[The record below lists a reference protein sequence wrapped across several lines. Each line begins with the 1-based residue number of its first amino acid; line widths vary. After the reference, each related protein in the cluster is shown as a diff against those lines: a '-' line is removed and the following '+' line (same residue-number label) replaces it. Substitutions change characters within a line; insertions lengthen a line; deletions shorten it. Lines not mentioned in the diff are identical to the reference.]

1 MNKKISGLVLLVMG
15 ALVIGLSLGY
25 LLNEGSIKPEAQSED
40 THMHQKGE
48 SYTCS
53 MHPQV
58 NQPEPGSCPICGMAL
73 IPAET
78 TTAATDESSVVALS
92 DTAQALAQIQ
102 TVILGTSTD
111 AQSTQLL
118 SGTVEV
124 NDDLKKLQTAQYDGR
139 IERLL
144 VASEGQN
151 IRKGQVL
158 AKVYSSTLLE
168 AQQELLTAAKLKNQQ
183 PEWYEAVRNKL
194 RYMKFSDTWIDQ
206 IEASEQPEPYFS
218 VYAESAATVLK
229 VNVKEGDYIM
239 AGKPLFELADLSS
252 VWVTFDAYEQ
262 QIDRFELGQPMRISV
277 EALKAEEFDAS
288 VTFIDPVL
296 NSRSRV
302 TRVRAEIEN
311 KKELLKPGMFVKAT
325 IDVSSKNL
333 KKVLMVPSSAVLWT
347 GERSVVYV
355 QPDPNTPNY
364 QLRSVQIGRRSDDH
378 YEVLSGLQLGDRVVV
393 NGAFVIDASAQLRGL
408 PSMMNTQGGQP
419 MPASHDH
426 GNDHSISGSFSETE
440 NKLIAQVLPLYLALK
455 NALVASDVK
464 TGSSLAKNAFV
475 QLNTVTQT
483 LKDKSPGIQV
493 ILNGFQQISKAAS
506 IELQREAFIA
516 FSEQFIGWASQGK
529 SPEQTLY
536 VQFCPMANNN
546 QGAKW
551 LSVEAE
557 IRNPYYGN
565 AMLTCGSVVE
575 VLSL

>member
-206 IEASEQPEPYFS
+206 IEVSEQPEPYFS

-333 KKVLMVPSSAVLWT
+333 KEVLMVPSSAVLWT

>member
-40 THMHQKGE
+40 THIHQKGE

-78 TTAATDESSVVALS
+78 TAAATDESSVVALS

-118 SGTVEV
+118 SGIVEV
-124 NDDLKKLQTAQYDGR
+124 NEDLNKLQTAQFDGR

-151 IRKGQVL
+151 IRKGQEI
-158 AKVYSSTLLE
+158 AKVYSSTVLV
-168 AQQELLTAAKLKNQQ
+168 AQQELLTAAKLKDQQ

-262 QIDRFELGQPMRISV
+262 QIDRFELGQPIRISV
-277 EALKAEEFDAS
+277 EALKAEQFDAS

-302 TRVRAEIEN
+302 TRVRAVIEN
-311 KKELLKPGMFVKAT
+311 KKELLKPGMFVKGR
-325 IDVSSKNL
+325 IDVGSTRL
-333 KKVLMVPSSAVLWT
+333 EEALMVPSSAVLWT

-355 QPDPNTPNY
+355 QPDSTKPNY
-364 QLRSVQIGRRSDDH
+364 QLTTVQIGRRSDDH

-393 NGAFVIDASAQLRGL
+393 KGAFVIDASAQLRGQ
-408 PSMMNTQGGQP
+408 PSMMNAQGGQP
-419 MPASHDH
+419 TPATHDH
-426 GNDHSISGSFSETE
+426 THSSSAAFSEVE
-440 NKLIAQVLPLYLALK
+440 NRLIAQVLPLYLALK
-455 NALVASDVK
+455 NALVSSDVK
-464 TGSSLAKNAFV
+464 AVGQSAAAALEKFRSAQGQNKVSAAIDPIV
-475 QLNTVTQT
+475 
-483 LKDKSPGIQV
+483 
-493 ILNGFQQISKAAS
+493 NGFQQISAAAS

-516 FSEQFIGWASQGK
+516 LSEQLISWASQGQSAK
-529 SPEQTLY
+529 ETLY

-557 IRNPYYGN
+557 IRNPYYGD

>member
-25 LLNEGSIKPEAQSED
+25 LLNEGSRKPEAQLED
-40 THMHQKGE
+40 AHTHQEGE
-48 SYTCS
+48 NYTCS

-78 TTAATDESSVVALS
+78 SAAATEAPTVVALS

-111 AQSTQLL
+111 AQNTQLL
-118 SGTVEV
+118 SGIVEV
-124 NDDLKKLQTAQYDGR
+124 NEDLNKLQTAQFDGR

-151 IRKGQVL
+151 IRKGQEL
-158 AKVYSSTLLE
+158 AKVYSSTVLV
-168 AQQELLTAAKLKNQQ
+168 AQQELLTAAKLKDQQ

-262 QIDRFELGQPMRISV
+262 QIDRFELGQPIRISV
-277 EALKAEEFDAS
+277 EALKAEQFDAS

-302 TRVRAEIEN
+302 TRVRAVIEN
-311 KKELLKPGMFVKAT
+311 KKELLKPGMFVKGR
-325 IDVSSKNL
+325 IDVGSTRL
-333 KKVLMVPSSAVLWT
+333 EEALMVPSSAVLWT

-355 QPDPNTPNY
+355 QPDPTKPNY
-364 QLRSVQIGRRSDDH
+364 QLTTVQIGRRSDDH

-393 NGAFVIDASAQLRGL
+393 KGAFVIDASAQLRGQ
-408 PSMMNTQGGQP
+408 PSMMNAQGGQP
-419 MPASHDH
+419 TPATHDH
-426 GNDHSISGSFSETE
+426 THSSSAAFSEVE
-440 NKLIAQVLPLYLALK
+440 NRLIAQVLPLYLALK
-455 NALVASDVK
+455 NALVSSDVK
-464 TGSSLAKNAFV
+464 AVGQSAAAALEKFRSAQGQNKVSAAIDPIV
-475 QLNTVTQT
+475 
-483 LKDKSPGIQV
+483 
-493 ILNGFQQISKAAS
+493 NGFQQISAAAS

-516 FSEQFIGWASQGK
+516 LSEQLISWASQGQSAK
-529 SPEQTLY
+529 ETLY

-557 IRNPYYGN
+557 IRNPYYGD

>member
-25 LLNEGSIKPEAQSED
+25 LLNEGSRKPEAQLED
-40 THMHQKGE
+40 AHTHQEGE
-48 SYTCS
+48 NYTCS

-78 TTAATDESSVVALS
+78 SAAATEAPTVVALS

-102 TVILGTSTD
+102 TVMLGTSTD
-111 AQSTQLL
+111 AQNTQLL
-118 SGTVEV
+118 SGIVEV
-124 NDDLKKLQTAQYDGR
+124 NEDLNKLQTAQFDGR

-151 IRKGQVL
+151 IRKGQEL
-158 AKVYSSTLLE
+158 AKVYSSTVLV
-168 AQQELLTAAKLKNQQ
+168 AQQELLTAAKLKDQQ

-262 QIDRFELGQPMRISV
+262 QIDRFELGQPIRISV
-277 EALKAEEFDAS
+277 EALKAEQFDAS

-302 TRVRAEIEN
+302 TRVRAVIEN
-311 KKELLKPGMFVKAT
+311 KKELLKPGMFVKGR
-325 IDVSSKNL
+325 IDVGSTRL
-333 KKVLMVPSSAVLWT
+333 EEALMVPSSAVLWT

-355 QPDPNTPNY
+355 QPDPTKSNY
-364 QLRSVQIGRRSDDH
+364 QLTTVQIGRRSDDH

-393 NGAFVIDASAQLRGL
+393 KGAFVIDASAQLRGQ
-408 PSMMNTQGGQP
+408 PSMMNAQGGQP
-419 MPASHDH
+419 TPATHDH
-426 GNDHSISGSFSETE
+426 THSSSAAFSEVE
-440 NKLIAQVLPLYLALK
+440 NRLIAQVLPLYLALK
-455 NALVASDVK
+455 NALVSSDVK
-464 TGSSLAKNAFV
+464 AVGQSAAAALEKFRSAQGQNKVSAAIDPIV
-475 QLNTVTQT
+475 
-483 LKDKSPGIQV
+483 
-493 ILNGFQQISKAAS
+493 NGFQQISAAAS

-516 FSEQFIGWASQGK
+516 LSEQLISWASQGQSAK
-529 SPEQTLY
+529 ETLY

-557 IRNPYYGN
+557 IRNPYYGD

>member
-1 MNKKISGLVLLVMG
+1 MNTKRNAWVLAVLG
-15 ALVIGLSLGY
+15 ALVIGLSLGS
-25 LLNEGSIKPEAQSED
+25 LINGGSPQPEASSDEL
-40 THMHQKGE
+40 HSHQEGE
-48 SYTCS
+48 RYTCS
-53 MHPQV
+53 MHPQI

-78 TTAATDESSVVALS
+78 TTAATEAPTVVALS

-102 TVILGTSTD
+102 TVILGTTTD

-124 NDDLKKLQTAQYDGR
+124 NEDLKKLQTAQFDGR

-151 IRKGQVL
+151 IRKGQEL
-158 AKVYSSTLLE
+158 AKVFSSTVLE
-168 AQQELLTAAKLKNQQ
+168 AQQELLTAAKLKAEQ

-262 QIDRFELGQPMRISV
+262 QIDRFELGQPIRISV
-277 EALKAEEFDAS
+277 EALKAEQFDAS

-311 KKELLKPGMFVKAT
+311 KKELLKPGMFVKGR
-325 IDVSSKNL
+325 IDVGSTRL
-333 KKVLMVPSSAVLWT
+333 EAALMVPSSAVLWT

-355 QPDPNTPNY
+355 QPDPTKPNY
-364 QLRSVQIGRRSDDH
+364 QLTSVQIGRRSDDH

-393 NGAFVIDASAQLRGL
+393 KGAFVIDASAQLRGQ
-408 PSMMNTQGGQP
+408 PSMMNAQGGQP
-419 MPASHDH
+419 TPATHDH
-426 GNDHSISGSFSETE
+426 THSSSAAFSEVE
-440 NKLIAQVLPLYLALK
+440 NRLIAQVLPLYLALK
-455 NALVASDVK
+455 NALVSSDVK
-464 TGSSLAKNAFV
+464 AVGQSAAAALEKFRSAQGQNKVSAAIYPIV
-475 QLNTVTQT
+475 
-483 LKDKSPGIQV
+483 
-493 ILNGFQQISKAAS
+493 NGFQQISAAAS

-516 FSEQFIGWASQGK
+516 LSEQLISWASQGQSAK
-529 SPEQTLY
+529 ETLY

-557 IRNPYYGN
+557 IRNPYYGD

-575 VLSL
+575 VISL

>member
-1 MNKKISGLVLLVMG
+1 MNTKRNAWVLAVLG
-15 ALVIGLSLGY
+15 ALVIGLSLGS
-25 LLNEGSIKPEAQSED
+25 LINGGERKPEAPSDEA
-40 THMHQKGE
+40 HSHQEGE
-48 SYTCS
+48 RYTCS
-53 MHPQV
+53 MHPQI

-78 TTAATDESSVVALS
+78 TAAATEAPTVVALS

-102 TVILGTSTD
+102 TVILGTTTD

-124 NDDLKKLQTAQYDGR
+124 NEDLKKLQTAQFDGR

-151 IRKGQVL
+151 IRKGQEL
-158 AKVYSSTLLE
+158 AKVYSSTVLE
-168 AQQELLTAAKLKNQQ
+168 AQQELLTAAKLKDQQ

-277 EALKAEEFDAS
+277 DALKAEQFDAS

-311 KKELLKPGMFVKAT
+311 KKELLKPGMFVKGR
-325 IDVSSKNL
+325 IDVGSTRL
-333 KKVLMVPSSAVLWT
+333 EAALMVPSSAVLWT

-355 QPDPNTPNY
+355 QPDPTKPNY
-364 QLRSVQIGRRSDDH
+364 QLTSVQIGRRSDDH

-393 NGAFVIDASAQLRGL
+393 KGAFVIDASAQLRGQ
-408 PSMMNTQGGQP
+408 PSMMNAQGGQP
-419 MPASHDH
+419 TPATHDH
-426 GNDHSISGSFSETE
+426 THSSSAAFSEVE
-440 NKLIAQVLPLYLALK
+440 NRLIAQVLPLYLALK
-455 NALVASDVK
+455 NALVSSDVK
-464 TGSSLAKNAFV
+464 AVGQSAAAALEKFRSAQGQNKVSAAIDPIV
-475 QLNTVTQT
+475 
-483 LKDKSPGIQV
+483 
-493 ILNGFQQISKAAS
+493 NGFQQISAAAS

-516 FSEQFIGWASQGK
+516 LSEQLISWASQGQSAK
-529 SPEQTLY
+529 ETLY

-557 IRNPYYGN
+557 IRNPYYGD

>member
-206 IEASEQPEPYFS
+206 IEVSEQPEPYFS

-302 TRVRAEIEN
+302 TRVRSEIEN

>member
-25 LLNEGSIKPEAQSED
+25 LLNEGSRKPEAQLED
-40 THMHQKGE
+40 AHTHQEGE
-48 SYTCS
+48 NYTCS

-78 TTAATDESSVVALS
+78 SAAATEAPTVVALS

-102 TVILGTSTD
+102 TVMLGTSTD
-111 AQSTQLL
+111 AQNTQLL
-118 SGTVEV
+118 SGIVEV
-124 NDDLKKLQTAQYDGR
+124 NEDLNKLQTAQFDGR

-151 IRKGQVL
+151 IRKGQEL
-158 AKVYSSTLLE
+158 AKVYSSTVLV
-168 AQQELLTAAKLKNQQ
+168 AQQELLTAAKLKDQQ

-262 QIDRFELGQPMRISV
+262 QIDRFELGQPIRISV
-277 EALKAEEFDAS
+277 EALKAEQFDAS

-302 TRVRAEIEN
+302 TRVRAVIEN
-311 KKELLKPGMFVKAT
+311 KKELLKPGMFVKGR
-325 IDVSSKNL
+325 IDVGSTRL
-333 KKVLMVPSSAVLWT
+333 EEALMVPSSAVLWT

-355 QPDPNTPNY
+355 QPDPTKPNY
-364 QLRSVQIGRRSDDH
+364 QLTTVQIGRRSDDH

-393 NGAFVIDASAQLRGL
+393 KGAFVIDASAQLRGQ
-408 PSMMNTQGGQP
+408 PSMMNAQGGQP
-419 MPASHDH
+419 TPATHDH
-426 GNDHSISGSFSETE
+426 THSSSAAFSEVE
-440 NKLIAQVLPLYLALK
+440 NRLIAQVLPLYLALK
-455 NALVASDVK
+455 NALVSSDVK
-464 TGSSLAKNAFV
+464 AVGQSAAAALEKFRSAQGQNKVSAAIDPIV
-475 QLNTVTQT
+475 
-483 LKDKSPGIQV
+483 
-493 ILNGFQQISKAAS
+493 NGFQQISAAAS

-516 FSEQFIGWASQGK
+516 LSEQLISWASQGQSAK
-529 SPEQTLY
+529 ETLY

-557 IRNPYYGN
+557 IRNPYYGD

>member
-1 MNKKISGLVLLVMG
+1 MNTKRNAWLLVVLG
-15 ALVIGLSLGY
+15 ALVVGLSLGS
-25 LLNEGSIKPEAQSED
+25 LFNGGSPQPEASSDEV
-40 THMHQKGE
+40 HSHQEGE
-48 SYTCS
+48 RYTCS
-53 MHPQV
+53 MHPQI

-78 TTAATDESSVVALS
+78 TAAATEAPTVVALS

-102 TVILGTSTD
+102 TVILGTTTD

-124 NDDLKKLQTAQYDGR
+124 NEDLKKLQTAQFDGR

-151 IRKGQVL
+151 IRKGQEL
-158 AKVYSSTLLE
+158 AKVYSSTVLE
-168 AQQELLTAAKLKNQQ
+168 AQQELLTAAKLKDQQ

-252 VWVTFDAYEQ
+252 VWVIFDAYEQ
-262 QIDRFELGQPMRISV
+262 QIDRFELGQSMRISV

-311 KKELLKPGMFVKAT
+311 KKELLKPGMFVKGR
-325 IDVSSKNL
+325 IDVGSTRL
-333 KKVLMVPSSAVLWT
+333 EEALMVPSSAVLWT

-355 QPDPNTPNY
+355 QPDSTKPNY
-364 QLRSVQIGRRSDDH
+364 QLTSVQIGRRSDDH
-378 YEVLSGLQLGDRVVV
+378 YEVLSGLQLGDRIVV
-393 NGAFVIDASAQLRGL
+393 NGAFVIDASAQLRGQ

-419 MPASHDH
+419 TPATHDH
-426 GNDHSISGSFSETE
+426 GNTHSSSAAFSEAE
-440 NKLIAQVLPLYLALK
+440 NRLIAELLPLYLSLK
-455 NALVASDVK
+455 NALVASDVTAVGQSAAAAIQK
-464 TGSSLAKNAFV
+464 VRSV
-475 QLNTVTQT
+475 QGQGEVSAAI
-483 LKDKSPGIQV
+483 DPIV
-493 ILNGFQQISKAAS
+493 NGFQQISAAAS
-506 IELQREAFIA
+506 IEFQREAFIA
-516 FSEQFIGWASQGK
+516 LSEQFISWASQGQ
-529 SPEQTLY
+529 SAEETLY

-546 QGAKW
+546 KGAKW

-557 IRNPYYGN
+557 IRNPYYGD

>member
-25 LLNEGSIKPEAQSED
+25 LLNEGSRKPEAQLED
-40 THMHQKGE
+40 AHTHQEGE
-48 SYTCS
+48 NYTCS

-78 TTAATDESSVVALS
+78 SAAATEAPTVVALS

-111 AQSTQLL
+111 AQNTQLL
-118 SGTVEV
+118 SGIVEV
-124 NDDLKKLQTAQYDGR
+124 DEDLKKLQTAQFDGR

-151 IRKGQVL
+151 IRKGQEL
-158 AKVYSSTLLE
+158 AKVYSSTVLV
-168 AQQELLTAAKLKNQQ
+168 AQQELLTAAKLKDQQ

-262 QIDRFELGQPMRISV
+262 QIDRFELGQPIRISV
-277 EALKAEEFDAS
+277 EALKAEQFDAS

-311 KKELLKPGMFVKAT
+311 KKELLKPGMFVKGR
-325 IDVSSKNL
+325 IDVGSTRL
-333 KKVLMVPSSAVLWT
+333 EAALMVPSSAVLWT

-355 QPDPNTPNY
+355 QPDPTKPNY
-364 QLRSVQIGRRSDDH
+364 QLTSVQIGRRSDDH

-393 NGAFVIDASAQLRGL
+393 KGAFVIDASAQLRGQ
-408 PSMMNTQGGQP
+408 PSMMNAQGGQP
-419 MPASHDH
+419 TPATHDH
-426 GNDHSISGSFSETE
+426 THSSSAAFSEVE
-440 NKLIAQVLPLYLALK
+440 NRLIAQVLPLYLALK
-455 NALVASDVK
+455 NALVSSDVK
-464 TGSSLAKNAFV
+464 AVGQSAAAALEKFRSAQGQNKVSAAIDPIV
-475 QLNTVTQT
+475 
-483 LKDKSPGIQV
+483 
-493 ILNGFQQISKAAS
+493 NGFQQISAAAS

-516 FSEQFIGWASQGK
+516 LSEQLISWASQGQSAK
-529 SPEQTLY
+529 ETLY

-557 IRNPYYGN
+557 IRNPYYGD

>member
-25 LLNEGSIKPEAQSED
+25 LLNEGSRKPEAQLED
-40 THMHQKGE
+40 AHTHQEGE
-48 SYTCS
+48 NYTCS

-78 TTAATDESSVVALS
+78 SAAATEAPTVVALS

-111 AQSTQLL
+111 AQNTQLL
-118 SGTVEV
+118 SGIVEV
-124 NDDLKKLQTAQYDGR
+124 NEDLKKLQTAQFDGR

-151 IRKGQVL
+151 IRKGQEL
-158 AKVYSSTLLE
+158 AKVYSSTVLV
-168 AQQELLTAAKLKNQQ
+168 AQQELLTAAKLKDQQ

-262 QIDRFELGQPMRISV
+262 QIDRFELGQPIRISV
-277 EALKAEEFDAS
+277 EALKAEQFDAS

-311 KKELLKPGMFVKAT
+311 KKELLKPGMFVKGR
-325 IDVSSKNL
+325 IDVGSTRL
-333 KKVLMVPSSAVLWT
+333 EAALMVPSSAVLWT

-355 QPDPNTPNY
+355 QPDPTKPNY
-364 QLRSVQIGRRSDDH
+364 QLTSVQIGRRSDDH

-393 NGAFVIDASAQLRGL
+393 KGAFVIDASAQLRGQ
-408 PSMMNTQGGQP
+408 PSMMNAQGGQP
-419 MPASHDH
+419 TPATHDH
-426 GNDHSISGSFSETE
+426 THYSSAAFSEVE
-440 NKLIAQVLPLYLALK
+440 NRLIAQVLPLYLALK
-455 NALVASDVK
+455 NALVSSDVK
-464 TGSSLAKNAFV
+464 AVGQSAAAALEKFRSAQGQNKVSAAIDPIV
-475 QLNTVTQT
+475 
-483 LKDKSPGIQV
+483 
-493 ILNGFQQISKAAS
+493 NGFQQISAAAS

-516 FSEQFIGWASQGK
+516 LSEQLISWASQGQSAK
-529 SPEQTLY
+529 ETLY

-557 IRNPYYGN
+557 IRNPYYGD